1 MSIMQDSR
9 EATMIGRRT
18 DGTTVRRPLSPHL
31 QVYDM
36 MQMTSALSISG
47 RITGVIW
54 AVGLLGLVWW
64 LLALAA
70 GPDSFGA
77 AAWFMGSFL
86 GVIMLMGISAAAW
99 FHTLNGIR
107 HLAWDAGWGFDLPT
121 TYRSGRW
128 VLIGTAVATVL
139 TWLIAFIAWA
149 S

>member
-18 DGTTVRRPLSPHL
+18 DGTPIRRPLSPHL

-47 RITGVIW
+47 RITGVVW
-54 AVGLLGLVWW
+54 AVGLLILVWW
-64 LLALAA
+64 LV
-70 GPDSFGA
+70 A
-77 AAWFMGSFL
+77 AATGPAAFANVQWFLSSWL
-86 GVIMLMGISAAAW
+86 GMLGLFGLTAAAW

-107 HLAWDAGWGFDLPT
+107 HLAWDAGYGYDIQT

-128 VLIGTAVATVL
+128 VLIGTGVATL
-139 TWLIAFIAWA
+139 L
-149 S
+149 